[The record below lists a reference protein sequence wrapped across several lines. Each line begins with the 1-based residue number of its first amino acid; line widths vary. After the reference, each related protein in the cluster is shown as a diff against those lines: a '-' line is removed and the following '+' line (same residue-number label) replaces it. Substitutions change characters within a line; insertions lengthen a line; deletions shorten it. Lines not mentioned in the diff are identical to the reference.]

1 MSNKIK
7 HKTSGVAGHQPAL
20 TDLDVGELLF
30 NYADGILYCK
40 KTYQGIETI
49 VQMHGSETPH
59 LLKSLNTPSNPP
71 AGYVKL
77 FAKGDLLF
85 AINSAGVTIELGPGN
100 HTHDNLYLR
109 LDGGQM
115 LTTEIIRDLNANFL
129 EGYSAADFAL
139 ANHTHSSQSALF
151 SKIELSNSPA
161 QISVNT
167 WTAIPGISLG
177 ITEAGNYQIMALV
190 GLQRSSTAGYCAARI
205 KLGSTI
211 IASAEA
217 YGSYRQSFHLSTIR
231 QVSVESIV
239 IVEIWSSIS
248 GTSAIASTPSSL
260 SGSTT
265 ILLFSKI

>member
-59 LLKSLNTPSNPP
+59 LLKNLNTPSNPP

-77 FAKGDLLF
+77 FAKGDVLF
-85 AINSAGVTIELGPGN
+85 VLNSAGVIVELAAAHN
-100 HTHDNLYLR
+100 HDDLYLR
-109 LDGGQM
+109 LDGGRM
-115 LTTEIIRDLNANFL
+115 STTEVIRDLNANFL
-129 EGYSAADFAL
+129 EGYSAADFAPT
-139 ANHTHSSQSALF
+139 NHTHSAQSAPF

-161 QISVNT
+161 QISANT

-205 KLGSTI
+205 KLGSTV

-217 YGSYRQSFHLSTIR
+217 YGTYRQSFNLSTIR
-231 QVSVESIV
+231 QVTIETTLT
-239 IVEIWSSIS
+239 VEIWSSVT
-248 GTSAIASTPSSL
+248 GTSAIATTPSSL

-265 ILLFSKI
+265 ILTFYKV